1 LVRDSSPRSIRVL
14 PELRAT
20 QVEQS
25 FLMSPAQT
33 LYFRT
38 NFDLDGT
45 PVPTSFMK
53 VGLGAAVK
61 FLAHSKSEVLEL
73 PEPLW
78 IRFLPI
84 NVVLAATWRISGFA
98 RLRSRRARTYAIENN
113 DPTVVIFGSSKPPS
127 VVGSLGRLAVGLVF
141 RLLYERVAFGTQGA
155 ADAYGRLPF
164 ARGIKST
171 VIPAL
176 PSPGVATATAVSES
190 AVFVGR
196 LDERK
201 GVRRLIESWHAIES
215 RSPHAVL
222 TIIGDGPL
230 RPEVQRWANETPAS
244 RKYLGSLPHADA
256 LIVVSRNRVLVAPS
270 LRDGRWREQVGLPI
284 VEGLSRGL
292 TIVTS
297 DDTGLADWLTVH
309 NHYVYDNLAGVDAL
323 ANALSQAIESPI
335 DVKVVLDSLP
345 YAHGRLRA
353 DAWIHNE

>member
-1 LVRDSSPRSIRVL
+1 
-14 PELRAT
+14 
-20 QVEQS
+20 
-25 FLMSPAQT
+25 MSPAQT

-45 PVPTSFMK
+45 PVPTSFMR
-53 VGLGAAVK
+53 VGLGSAVR
-61 FLAHSKSEVLEL
+61 FLARSKSEVLEL

-98 RLRSRRARTYAIENN
+98 RLRNRRARTYAIENN
-113 DPTVVIFGSSKPPS
+113 DPTVVIFGNSKPPS
-127 VVGSLGRLAVGLVF
+127 IVGSLGRLAVGIAF

-155 ADAYGRLPF
+155 ADAYARLPL

-176 PSPGVATATAVSES
+176 PSPGAATATPVHES
-190 AVFVGR
+190 VVFVGR

-201 GVRRLIESWHAIES
+201 GVRRLIECWHEIES
-215 RSPHAVL
+215 RSPDAVL

-230 RPEVQRWANETPAS
+230 RPEVQEWASETPAS

-256 LIVVSRNRVLVAPS
+256 LIVVSRSSVLVAPS
-270 LRDGRWREQVGLPI
+270 MRDGRWREQVGLPI

-297 DDTGLADWLTVH
+297 DDTGLADWLTAH
-309 NHYVYDNLAGVDAL
+309 NHYVYDNVAGADAL
-323 ANALSQAIESPI
+323 PHALSRAIQCPI
-335 DVKVVLDSLP
+335 EVQVVLDSLP
-345 YAHGRLRA
+345 SAHGRLRA